1 MRLALLCTPLL
12 IVVASCSSPPKPPTV
27 DETQRRPAN
36 TAVGVE
42 LQACKGELQ
51 NTRILANESMRFA
64 ESAGATAARLSAQ
77 QQSLFAK
84 TIAPA
89 PTANSIYTVTF
100 AFGSTQVSLPGSEAS
115 ALVEQAR
122 AAALVVLR
130 GRTDGTSELPAES
143 RVARE
148 RAAAV
153 CAYLVAAGVEGAR
166 IRTTYQPVGDHAA
179 DNGAALGRSLN
190 RRVEIELYP
199 STPRTVPL
207 TATPQS

>member
-51 NTRILANESMRFA
+51 NTRILANESMRSA

-77 QQSLFAK
+77 QQSLLARAA
-84 TIAPA
+84 APA
-89 PTANSIYTVTF
+89 PVVNSIYTVTF

-153 CAYLVAAGVEGAR
+153 RAYLVAAGVEGAR
-166 IRTTYQPVGDHAA
+166 IRTMYQPVGDHAA
-179 DNGAALGRSLN
+179 DNGVALGRSLN

-199 STPRTVPL
+199 SAPRAVPL
-207 TATPQS
+207 TAAPQL

>member
-1 MRLALLCTPLL
+1 MRFPLLCTPLL
-12 IVVASCSSPPKPPTV
+12 IVVASCTSPPKPPTV

-36 TAVGVE
+36 SAMGVE

-77 QQSLFAK
+77 QQSLLAS
-84 TIAPA
+84 TVAPA
-89 PTANSIYTVTF
+89 PAVNLVYTVTF
-100 AFGSTQVSLPGSEAS
+100 AFGSTRVSLLGSEAS
-115 ALVEQAR
+115 TLVEQAR
-122 AAALVVLR
+122 AAALVILR
-130 GRTDGTSELPAES
+130 GRTDGIAELPAEG
-143 RVARE
+143 RIARE

-153 CAYLVAAGVEGAR
+153 RAYLVAAGVESAH